1 MIRVA
6 VQIVD
11 NTKKALDRYEKA
23 SRFGID
29 SAGNVYQ
36 REVKKAH
43 GDHYTSQKYRH
54 TLMVK
59 NHIYRTAPFKTKG
72 GWSIDVG
79 TNLKIPLY
87 WELGHNAYQAFW
99 SKKYNQFFA
108 NKKLPRVFRRRRIW
122 VPTLI
127 AQAKEISAA
136 YARQVAKVMNNA

>member
-1 MIRVA
+1 MIGMT
-6 VQIVD
+6 QTLVD
-11 NTKKALDRYEKA
+11 NSAKAIQAYENA
-23 SRFGID
+23 SRLGMV
-29 SAGNVYQ
+29 AAANVYQ

-43 GDHYTSQKYRH
+43 GDHYTSQKYRS

-59 NHIYRTAPFKTKG
+59 NHIYATSPVKTRA
-72 GWSIDVG
+72 GWSVDIG
-79 TNLKIPLY
+79 TNLKVPLY

-99 SKKYNQFFA
+99 SDKYKQFFA

-127 AQAKEISAA
+127 AQAKEISAS